1 LNRPGPAGNPQ
12 AGPHWPALDG
22 MRALAVLA
30 VVGIH
35 IGVLP
40 GGYLGVDVFF
50 VLSGFLITSLLIRE
64 WDSRKGRISF
74 RSFYARRILRLFP
87 ALACV
92 VLAAVVLALVL
103 DVAGGAGDRPYA
115 RATLGAI
122 PWVGLFVSNFAFT
135 LHPGTD
141 TLTLGALGHTWSLA
155 VEEQFY
161 LLWPAVL
168 VLILRRRISRS
179 SVALSL
185 AALAVAEMIY
195 RMVMAHVDYGYNH
208 IYYGTDTHSDG
219 LLIGCALAFWMAS
232 GKVSALHMREGRLI
246 KAASWLGVAVL
257 MILFVSGSRAAAS
270 VDITMAVLA
279 SGVIVAGIAL
289 GKTPAPLGRLFCS
302 GWAVL
307 IGRRSYGLYLWHC
320 VFLAAAEALCA
331 SSTGLYPAGLG
342 ERRSI
347 FAAALAGA
355 IAASLIVTEL
365 SYRFVELP
373 VLRLKRRFREEEV
386 SIRSPSELRREVPP
400 VDRRVGLSPDTL
412 APID

>member
-1 LNRPGPAGNPQ
+1 
-12 AGPHWPALDG
+12 

-35 IGVLP
+35 VGVLP

-87 ALACV
+87 ALGCV
-92 VLAAVVLALVL
+92 VLAAVVLALLL
-103 DVAGGAGDRPYA
+103 DVAGGAGDRPFA
-115 RATLGAI
+115 RATFGAI
-122 PWVGLFVSNFAFT
+122 PWVGLFVGNFAFI
-135 LHPGTD
+135 LHPGMGA
-141 TLTLGALGHTWSLA
+141 LTLGALGHTWSLA
-155 VEEQFY
+155 IEEQFY
-161 LLWPAVL
+161 LLWPTLL

-179 SVALSL
+179 SVALAL
-185 AALAVAEMIY
+185 AAVAVAEMIY
-195 RMVMAHVDYGYNH
+195 RTVMAHAGYGYDH

-232 GKVSALHMREGRLI
+232 GKVFTLHKMEGRLI

-257 MILFVSGSRAAAS
+257 MILFLSGNQAAAS
-270 VDITMAVLA
+270 VDITVAVLA

-289 GKTPAPLGRLFCS
+289 GKTPAALERLFCS

-307 IGRRSYGLYLWHC
+307 IGRRSYGLYLWHW

-342 ERRSI
+342 ERRFI
-347 FAAALAGA
+347 FAAALGGA

-386 SIRSPSELRREVPP
+386 SIRSPSEPRREVPP
-400 VDRRVGLSPDTL
+400 VDRRVGLSPDTV